1 MIDAL
6 ASSRFKVLLPS
17 ALLLIAII
25 PKLAG
30 IELPISDSFH
40 VGEAFAAAVTLA
52 AKPGSSPLTIHGA
65 WDFIPAI
72 LSRQLAGEQGYLY
85 PAIYLTRSILPGI
98 SALILLVFLFR
109 LLKDRKGPEALVFLS
124 MAAIVAPSLVGIR
137 DLFLLMA
144 CWSLYEFLN
153 SANRAHT
160 IKSAAA
166 LVLTTSAG
174 AIWSFDRGIIGI
186 ATVISALIAAGYIS
200 RKGQYVSICLLV
212 LAAVLSAVLISNGAG
227 TMDYFANVLF
237 LTKTSS
243 QWRYP
248 LSIGTAAGSALVV
261 IFVLG
266 TLGGTQKGRQGLTKF
281 EFAPFWL
288 GMSVCSIM
296 MARVGI
302 NRADMEHI
310 LMAMWAPMLLSA
322 YSFGI
327 KSEHKQGSSYIR
339 LLMIAVI
346 VSYASL
352 FYAVFDKSFAVLAIT
367 FSSSLLWSDL
377 NENAKNIKPFISSLA
392 IWVVCLSTLGPI
404 KSLGSTI
411 KGVAN
416 GRITNPIEYAVNGIP
431 YSKIADPG
439 NQWTANIIRNSGSE
453 CILDMTNSGIIN
465 PGAGLPTC
473 TSLSYMVY
481 ATRPYEQ
488 GILRELKDANLNAI
502 VYSTEN
508 WQYNIDG
515 KNMKER
521 FPLLDNYL
529 KIAFPREE
537 CFEKYCIRRASPKG

>member
-1 MIDAL
+1 MIDVL
-6 ASSRFKVLLPS
+6 ASSRVKVLLPS

-25 PKLAG
+25 PNLAG

-72 LSRQLAGEQGYLY
+72 LSRQLVGEQGYLY
-85 PAIYLTRSILPGI
+85 LAIYLTRSILPAI

-109 LLKDRKGPEALVFLS
+109 LLKDRKGVAVLVFLS
-124 MAAIVAPSLVGIR
+124 IAAIAAPSLVGIR
-137 DLFLLMA
+137 DLLLLMT

-153 SANRAHT
+153 SGNRAHA

-174 AIWSFDRGIIGI
+174 AIWSFDRGIVGI

-200 RKGQYVSICLLV
+200 RKGQYASICLLV
-212 LAAVLSAVLISNGAG
+212 LAAFLSAVLISNGTG
-227 TMDYFANVLF
+227 TIDYLANVLF

-248 LSIGTAAGSALVV
+248 LSLRTVAGSALAA

-266 TLGGTQKGRQGLTKF
+266 TLGATQKGRQGLTRL

-288 GMSVCSIM
+288 GMSACAIM

-302 NRADMEHI
+302 NRADMGHI
-310 LMAMWAPMLLSA
+310 LMAMWAPMILSA
-322 YSFGI
+322 HSFGF
-327 KSEHKQGSSYIR
+327 KNENTQGSSHIR
-339 LLMIAVI
+339 LLIAV
-346 VSYASL
+346 VVFSYASL
-352 FYAVFDKSFAVLAIT
+352 FYAVIDKSFVVLAIT
-367 FSSSLLWSDL
+367 FSTSLLWSDL
-377 NENAKNIKPFISSLA
+377 IDNAKNVKPFLASLA
-392 IWVVCLSTLGPI
+392 IWIVCISSLVPLQNLASTA
-404 KSLGSTI
+404 
-411 KGVAN
+411 KGVAS
-416 GRITNPIEYAVNGIP
+416 GRITTPIEYALHGIP
-431 YSKIADPG
+431 YSRIADPG
-439 NQWTANIIRNSGSE
+439 NQWAANIIRNSGSD

-465 PGAGLPTC
+465 AGAGMPTC
-473 TSLSYMVY
+473 TNLSYVVY
-481 ATRPYEQ
+481 ATKPYEQ
-488 GILRELKDANLNAI
+488 EILNEVKASRLNAV

-515 KNMKER
+515 RDMKER
-521 FPLLDNYL
+521 FPLLDSYL
-529 KIAFPREE
+529 KIAFPHEE
-537 CFEKYCIRRASPKG
+537 CREKYCIRRASPTG